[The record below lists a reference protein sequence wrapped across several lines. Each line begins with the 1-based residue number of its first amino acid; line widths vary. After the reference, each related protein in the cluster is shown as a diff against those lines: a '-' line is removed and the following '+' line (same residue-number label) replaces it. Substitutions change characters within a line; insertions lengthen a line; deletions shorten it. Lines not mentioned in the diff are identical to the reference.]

1 MGVGNWSQNLEQPK
15 CLAEKMMAQTRGG
28 ICAQV
33 LKQVRLV
40 LIQKRCQ
47 NMMNGEIKMQNN
59 VFIVQMKNWMCVGIQ
74 MTLELVETLHSVVL
88 KEIGVV
94 RDFHF
99 SFVPF

>member
-1 MGVGNWSQNLEQPK
+1 
-15 CLAEKMMAQTRGG
+15 
-28 ICAQV
+28 
-33 LKQVRLV
+33 
-40 LIQKRCQ
+40 
-47 NMMNGEIKMQNN
+47 MNGEIKMQSD
-59 VFIVQMKNWMCVGIQ
+59 VFIVQMKNWRCVGIQ